1 MARAQGARAQMALAF
16 ETVYGTAP
24 ATGYRFVPFASTT
37 LGSEQPLLASELL
50 GYGRDPQAPLRDAFT
65 ADGDVVIPID
75 VENLGLWLKGAFG
88 SPVTTGTT
96 PKVHTFQ
103 SGGWTLPSLAIE
115 TQMPEV
121 PRFAMYS
128 GCVVDGL
135 SWEMRRSGL
144 LTATATLVAQN
155 EVVAGATAAGAPT
168 SLSPARFGH
177 FNGSIQRNGTPIGNI
192 LSARIA
198 YANNLDRIDS
208 IRADG
213 RIEGADPS
221 IASLTGTLEARFDDL
236 TLYNQ
241 AIAGT
246 PCELI
251 FAYSQGT
258 NAAFSF
264 TAHAVYLPRPR
275 IAIEGPGGIQA
286 TFDWQGARAV
296 SPARMCT
303 AVLTNTVASY

>member
-1 MARAQGARAQMALAF
+1 
-16 ETVYGTAP
+16 
-24 ATGYRFVPFASTT
+24 
-37 LGSEQPLLASELL
+37 
-50 GYGRDPQAPLRDAFT
+50 
-65 ADGDVVIPID
+65 
-75 VENLGLWLKGAFG
+75 
-88 SPVTTGTT
+88 
-96 PKVHTFQ
+96 
-103 SGGWTLPSLAIE
+103 
-115 TQMPEV
+115 MPEV

-155 EVVAGATAAGAPT
+155 EVVAAATAAGAPT
-168 SLSPARFGH
+168 SLSLARFGH

-251 FAYSQGT
+251 FAYTPGA

>member
-1 MARAQGARAQMALAF
+1 
-16 ETVYGTAP
+16 
-24 ATGYRFVPFASTT
+24 
-37 LGSEQPLLASELL
+37 
-50 GYGRDPQAPLRDAFT
+50 
-65 ADGDVVIPID
+65 VIPID
-75 VENLGLWLKGAFG
+75 VENFGLWLKGAFG

-155 EVVAGATAAGAPT
+155 EVVAAATVAGAPT
-168 SLSPARFGH
+168 SLSLARFGH
-177 FNGSIQRNGTPIGNI
+177 FNGSIQRNGAPIGNI

-251 FAYSQGT
+251 FAYSQGA